1 MFSVDQSQFSLVSRD
16 KGSKPLCL
24 SMGLTT
30 LKEQAAPETTDRN
43 LPPVGSHGF
52 LVDTSFF
59 TVGCPVSSPLGSPHS
74 PFNSETPGNT
84 KEARSTTYT
93 SCCSLQFGCLS
104 DSQSFFIPSSSSELL
119 LRSSSV
125 RHCLVEMIVARLPQQ
140 AAERLQSPNLQGKG
154 EAKSKVR
161 GVLICKSL

>member
-43 LPPVGSHGF
+43 LPLVGSHGF
-52 LVDTSFF
+52 PVDTSFF
-59 TVGCPVSSPLGSPHS
+59 RVGFAYCPVSSPLGSPHS

-84 KEARSTTYT
+84 KETRSTTYT
-93 SCCSLQFGCLS
+93 SCCSLQFGCFS
-104 DSQSFFIPSSSSELL
+104 DSHSFFIPSSSSELL
-119 LRSSSV
+119 LRSISV

-154 EAKSKVR
+154 EAKS
-161 GVLICKSL
+161 